1 MHFESSWNY
10 LSGNSSRG
18 GYFHCGR
25 GGRRGGRNGRVSIHC
40 QICNKYGHTTSI
52 CYHRLNP
59 TYVAQPYNFYPHS
72 NPAQLYNSHQNFF
85 PKNVSAMVFSF
96 FCTTSVF
103 ASHQFSAPP
112 QFCTAAVSNP
122 LPQAYATQSVPTQQT
137 QNWFIDSSASHHITT
152 DATNLVEDVS
162 TQEDENV
169 FLGNEVEKY
178 RAKEG
183 LSIHKIADMF
193 SFTSSKTW
201 TLADVQEFIALDSP
215 VFQFASQIFLG
226 QVM

>member
-169 FLGNEVEKY
+169 FLGNVCQSCYGSASFPSSTNPYITLYLKSLLHVPSINKNLVSISKF
-178 RAKEG
+178 AKDN
-183 LSIHKIADMF
+183 S
-193 SFTSSKTW
+193 
-201 TLADVQEFIALDSP
+201 VC
-215 VFQFASQIFLG
+215 IF
-226 QVM
+226 